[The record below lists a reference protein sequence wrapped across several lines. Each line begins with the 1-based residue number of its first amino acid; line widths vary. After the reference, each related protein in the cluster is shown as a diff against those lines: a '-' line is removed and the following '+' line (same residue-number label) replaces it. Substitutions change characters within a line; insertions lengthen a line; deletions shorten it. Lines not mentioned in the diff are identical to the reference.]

1 MGRIPAAFIDDL
13 LTRVDIVEVVERRVP
28 LKRAGREWT
37 ACCPFH
43 DERTPSFY
51 VSPQKQFFHCFG
63 CGAHGSAIRFL
74 MDYEH
79 LEFQDAVEDLA
90 SSMGL
95 AVPREGGSTAIHDNH
110 APLFELLEA
119 AACRYQQAL
128 NEHPQARSYC
138 ERRGLNT
145 ETLQRFRIG
154 WAPLGWDFL
163 YQALGRDATRIRQ
176 LEQAGLLA
184 TGEQGRHYDRFRER
198 LMFPI
203 LDRRGR
209 VIAFGGRILAGD
221 GPKYLNS
228 PETPLFH
235 KGREL
240 FGLWQVR
247 QQAAKVERLIVVEG
261 YMDAIALHQHGLSQA
276 VATLGTATTPEHA
289 ELLFRT
295 AADVYYCFDGD
306 RAGRAAAWK
315 ALEATLPRLRDGRQA
330 HFLFLPDG
338 EDPDSMIRVEGR
350 AGFIER
356 LEQATPLSR
365 YFFDTLAAG
374 VEIDSLDG
382 RARLAERARPLLAK
396 LPDGAFRDLMVQELE
411 QRTGVRT
418 APTTAQPTPMR
429 KTGTFQRPT
438 GGRISLIRKAIE
450 RLLARPAL
458 AREHAPPYRFAGL
471 QQSGVAL
478 LVELLQLAHNNP
490 ALHTGAV
497 LEHFSGREEAVAL
510 HKLAAKIDSDQ
521 EDFDYQAELDDALHQ
536 LDRQADAARMAAL
549 RLRMAEHNLSAD
561 EWQEL
566 QRLLQAKPEH

>member
-1 MGRIPAAFIDDL
+1 MGRILTPFIDDL
-13 LTRVDIVEVVERRVP
+13 LARVDIVEVVERRVP

-95 AVPREGGSTAIHDNH
+95 VVPREGGPTASHDNH
-110 APLFELLEA
+110 APLFELLETA
-119 AACRYQQAL
+119 TRRYQQAL
-128 NEHPQARSYC
+128 NDHPQAQAYC
-138 ERRGLNT
+138 ERRGLDT
-145 ETLQRFRIG
+145 DTLQRFRIG
-154 WAPLGWDFL
+154 WAPPGWDFL
-163 YQALGRDATRIRQ
+163 YQALGRDATRVQ
-176 LEQAGLLA
+176 QMEQAGLLA
-184 TGEQGRHYDRFRER
+184 MGEQGRRYDRFRER

-209 VIAFGGRILAGD
+209 VIAFGGRIIAGD

-235 KGREL
+235 KGRQL

-247 QQAAKVERLIVVEG
+247 QQAAKVEHLIVVEG
-261 YMDAIALHQHGLSQA
+261 YMDAIALHQHGLPQA

-338 EDPDSMIRVEGR
+338 EDPDSMIRAEGS
-350 AGFIER
+350 AGFTER

-365 YFFDTLAAG
+365 YFFDTLAEG
-374 VEIDSLDG
+374 VAVDSLDG

-411 QRTGVRT
+411 QRTGVRVVAAT
-418 APTTAQPTPMR
+418 AKSAPMR
-429 KTGTFQRPT
+429 KTGTFQHPT
-438 GGRISLIRKAIE
+438 RGRISLVRKAIE
-450 RLLARPAL
+450 RVLARPAL
-458 AREHAPPYRFAGL
+458 AQDHPPPYRFVGL
-471 QQSGVAL
+471 RQPGVPL
-478 LVELLQLAHNNP
+478 LIELLQLAHDHP

-497 LEHFSGREEAVAL
+497 LEHFAGREEAVAL

-536 LDRQADAARMAAL
+536 LDRQADAARLAAL
-549 RLRMAEHNLSAD
+549 RLRLAENPLSAD
-561 EWQEL
+561 ERQEL
-566 QRLLQAKPEH
+566 QELLQAKPVQ

>member
-1 MGRIPAAFIDDL
+1 MGRIPAPFIDDL
-13 LTRVDIVEVVERRVP
+13 LARVDIVEVVERRVP

-95 AVPREGGSTAIHDNH
+95 AVPREGGGTAGHDNH

-128 NEHPQARSYC
+128 NDHPQARSYC

-184 TGEQGRHYDRFRER
+184 TGEQGRRYDRFRER

-247 QQAAKVERLIVVEG
+247 QQTAKVERLIVVEG

-315 ALEATLPRLRDGRQA
+315 ALEATLPRLCDGRQA

-338 EDPDSMIRVEGR
+338 EDPDSMIRVEGS

-365 YFFDTLAAG
+365 YFFDTLATG

-382 RARLAERARPLLAK
+382 RARLAERARPLLVK

-418 APTTAQPTPMR
+418 VQTTAKPTPMR

-438 GGRISLIRKAIE
+438 SGRISLIRKAIE
-450 RLLARPAL
+450 HLLARPAL

-497 LEHFSGREEAVAL
+497 LEHFSGREEATAL

-549 RLRMAEHNLSAD
+549 RLRMAENTLSAD

-566 QRLLQAKPEH
+566 QQLLQAKPEQ